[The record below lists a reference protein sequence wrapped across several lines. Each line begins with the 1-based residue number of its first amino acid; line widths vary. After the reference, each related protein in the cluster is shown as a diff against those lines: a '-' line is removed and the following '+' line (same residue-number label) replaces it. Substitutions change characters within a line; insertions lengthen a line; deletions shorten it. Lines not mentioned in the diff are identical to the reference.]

1 MTAGRRRLFVVVV
14 GIEGRVGRRRVV
26 LMAWT
31 LWGSVCAL
39 SLLLIVLTIAFH
51 LVTRYDWY
59 FAGSF
64 QPWQMQTVEA
74 LGTLGAPLLGAL
86 IVWRQPTNRYGWL
99 WCVLGLA
106 MAVGGAAFTYQL
118 WAWYMAWPRI
128 RPFGYEA
135 AWLGAVM
142 GTLALGL
149 APLVLVLFPDGRPP
163 SPRWRPV
170 VWATAVIAV
179 AWTLSTA
186 VAPGNMIN
194 GTPNP
199 FDWLWRYD
207 LPAEL
212 TRWLAIELVWP
223 VLLLLAV
230 GVLSLLARLRQARGR
245 QRQQVKWLAY
255 AAVLLTAISV
265 LDLIGHPID
274 QLITYRPNPSS
285 ANVWHRTGLGS
296 ASLIAM
302 ARWAVYVAIGIAIF
316 RHRLYDIDR
325 LINRTVVY
333 GLLTAAGVGVYVAVV
348 KGAEWL
354 LREGVGLGGGL
365 VATAVIAVS
374 FAPARDRLQ
383 RWVDRRLYGERHDP
397 VQAMARLGER
407 LRDAPG
413 GDVLTAVLQTVC
425 ETLRLPSAS
434 LRVDNVEVAAYG
446 QPGAARESI
455 PLGHEGQQVG
465 ALLVSPRT
473 GEHTLG
479 AADRRV
485 LEVLAAPVAVALHAV
500 LLSQELQRSRERLVA
515 AREEERRRL
524 RRDLHDGL
532 GPILTAVTLKADA
545 ARSVLAAAPDQADGL
560 LAELRGDAKQAI
572 GDLRRIIYDLR
583 PAALDELG
591 LLGALGEQVDRFAR
605 QGLSVTLQAPPAL
618 PVLPAAVEVA
628 AYRIVTEALANV
640 ARHAHARHAT
650 VTVLLDDGFCLDVQD
665 DGTASTAN
673 GHGWQPGMGM
683 QSMAER
689 VAEVGGTLQAGPTPT
704 GGRVQASLPLELP

>member
-1 MTAGRRRLFVVVV
+1 VAVEA
-14 GIEGRVGRRRVV
+14 IEGRASRRLVV
-26 LMAWT
+26 L
-31 LWGSVCAL
+31 LWWSVCAF
-39 SLLLIVLTIAFH
+39 SLLLIALTIAFH

-59 FAGSF
+59 FWGFGGSF
-64 QPWQMQTVEA
+64 QAWQMQTVEA
-74 LGTLGAPLLGAL
+74 LGVLGAPLLGAL
-86 IVWRQPTNRYGWL
+86 IVWRQPTNRYGWV
-99 WCVLGLA
+99 WCLLGLA
-106 MAVGGAAFTYQL
+106 VAVRGAAVAYL
-118 WAWYMAWPRI
+118 IWAWFVAPMQPG
-128 RPFGYEA
+128 GYLAGIQPGGFEA
-135 AWLGAVM
+135 AWLGTV
-142 GTLALGL
+142 TEVLAWGL
-149 APLVLVLFPDGRPP
+149 VPLVLVLFPDGRPP

-170 VWATAVIAV
+170 AWASVVVAVVWPLA
-179 AWTLSTA
+179 TA
-186 VAPGNMIN
+186 VAPGPMLEAL
-194 GTPNP
+194 NP
-199 FDWLWRYD
+199 FDWLWRYAM
-207 LPAEL
+207 PAEL

-230 GVLSLLARLRQARGR
+230 GALSLLVRLGQARGR

-255 AAVLLTAISV
+255 AAVLLTAALV
-265 LDLIGHPID
+265 AQLIWHPIGLASD
-274 QLITYRPNPSS
+274 IRI
-285 ANVWHRTGLGS
+285 WHPVALVTTIPG
-296 ASLIAM
+296 AIAF
-302 ARWAVYVAIGIAIF
+302 WAVYVAIGIAIF

-325 LINRTVVY
+325 LISRTVVY

-354 LREGVGLGGGL
+354 LAEGVGLGGSL
-365 VATAVIAVS
+365 AATAVIAVS

-397 VQAMARLGER
+397 VRAMTRLGER

-413 GDVLTAVLQTVC
+413 GDVLAAVLQTVC
-425 ETLRLPSAS
+425 ETLRLPSAT
-434 LRVDNVEVAAYG
+434 LLVDNVEVAAYG
-446 QPGAARESI
+446 QPGAAGESI
-455 PLGHEGQQVG
+455 PLEHEGQPVG
-465 ALLVSPRT
+465 VLVVGLRA
-473 GEHTLG
+473 GEQRLG
-479 AADRRV
+479 VADRRV

-545 ARSVLAAAPDQADGL
+545 ARSVLATAPDQADRL

-591 LLGALGEQVDRFAR
+591 LLGALGEQVDRFGR

-618 PVLPAAVEVA
+618 PALPAAVEVA
-628 AYRIVTEALANV
+628 AYRIVTEALTNI
-640 ARHAHARHAT
+640 ARHAHARRAS
-650 VTVLLDDGFCLDVQD
+650 VTVSVADGFCVEVQD

-673 GHGWQPGMGM
+673 GHGWRPGMGL

-689 VAEVGGTLQAGPTPT
+689 VAEVGGTLQAGPTPS
-704 GGRVQASLPLELP
+704 GGRVHASLPLELA

>member
-14 GIEGRVGRRRVV
+14 GIEGRVGRRRAVV
-26 LMAWT
+26 MAWT

-51 LVTRYDWY
+51 LITRYDWY
-59 FAGSF
+59 FCYLFGGSF
-64 QPWQMQTVEA
+64 APWRALTVEA
-74 LGTLGAPLLGAL
+74 LGVLGAPILGAL
-86 IVWRQPTNRYGWL
+86 IVWRQPTNRYGWV

-106 MAVGGAAFTYQL
+106 VAVSGAAFTYEL
-118 WAWYMAWPRI
+118 WAWYVAPVFQ
-128 RPFGYEA
+128 PGGYQA
-135 AWLGAVM
+135 AWLGTVM
-142 GTLALGL
+142 YTLYFGL
-149 APLVLVLFPDGRPP
+149 VPLVLVLFPDGRPP

-170 VWATAVIAV
+170 VWATVVLAV

-186 VAPGNMIN
+186 VAHGPMIVE

-199 FDWLWRYD
+199 FDWLWRY
-207 LPAEL
+207 EL
-212 TRWLAIELVWP
+212 VRWLADELIWP
-223 VLLLLAV
+223 VKLLMAV
-230 GVLSLLARLRQARGR
+230 GAVSLLVRLRQARGR

-255 AAVLLTAISV
+255 AAVLLTAALV
-265 LDLIGHPID
+265 A
-274 QLITYRPNPSS
+274 QLIWQPSGIML
-285 ANVWHRTGLGS
+285 AIPVAIGL
-296 ASLIAM
+296 
-302 ARWAVYVAIGIAIF
+302 WAVYVAIGIAVL
-316 RHRLYDIDR
+316 RHRLYDIDL

-333 GLLTAAGVGVYVAVV
+333 GLLTAGGVGVYVAVV

-354 LREGVGLGGGL
+354 LREGVGLGGSL
-365 VATAVIAVS
+365 LATAVIAVS

-397 VQAMARLGER
+397 VRAMARLGQR

-413 GDVLTAVLQTVC
+413 GDVLAQVLQAVG
-425 ETLRLPSAS
+425 ETLRLPSAT
-434 LRVDNVEVAAYG
+434 LCVEDGVEVAAYG
-446 QPGAARESI
+446 RPGAASESI
-455 PLGHEGQQVG
+455 PLEHEGQQVG

-473 GEHTLG
+473 GEQTLG

-545 ARSVLAAAPDQADGL
+545 ARSLLDVAPDRADGL

-583 PAALDELG
+583 PAPLDELG
-591 LLGALGEQVDRFAR
+591 LLGALGEQVDRFGH
-605 QGLSVTLQAPPAL
+605 QGLLVSLQAPPAL
-618 PVLPAAVEVA
+618 PALPAAVEVA
-628 AYRIVTEALANV
+628 AYRIVTEALANA
-640 ARHAHARHAT
+640 ARHAHASRAS
-650 VTVLLDDGFCLDVQD
+650 VTVSVDEGFCLDVQD

-673 GHGWQPGMGM
+673 GTGWRPGVGLV
-683 QSMAER
+683 SMAER
-689 VAEVGGTLQAGPTPT
+689 AAEVGGTLQAGPTPT
-704 GGRVQASLPLELP
+704 GGRVHANLPLALP